1 MSALPRTQAFTLV
14 ELVVAIGI
22 IGILASVAT
31 SNYLSYIERARVVSA
46 VSDIKNISLMIED
59 FEISSEILPAD
70 LADVEADTW
79 LDPWGN
85 PYEFHDTG
93 GGVPGPAFGKA
104 RKDQF
109 LVPIN
114 SDYYLYSKGK
124 DGASVASL
132 QAANSKDDVVR
143 AQNGTFI
150 GLAKNF

>member
-1 MSALPRTQAFTLV
+1 MSALRRTQAFSLV
-14 ELVVAIGI
+14 ELVVAIAI
-22 IGILASVAT
+22 IGILAAIAT
-31 SNYLSYIERARVVSA
+31 SNYLSYIERARVVTA

-85 PYEFHDTG
+85 PYEFHDTE

-114 SDYYLYSKGK
+114 SDYDLYSRGK
-124 DGASVASL
+124 DGLTVASL
-132 QAANSKDDVVR
+132 NPPRSKDDVVR
-143 AQNGTFI
+143 ARNGTFI
-150 GLAKNF
+150 GLAENF